1 MHDTERLQLK
11 FTQPLAAE
19 ASWLE
24 EELERRV
31 QERTQVLEETNRRLQ
46 AEISHLKIS
55 ETRFRTIFEQSPLS
69 MQILS
74 PDGYTLQVNRA
85 WENLFGLTLSD
96 LTGYSL
102 LEDQQLVDRG
112 ILPQIQKALQGEA
125 VAFPLVY
132 YDAKQTF
139 REGRDSWTQSFMY
152 PVRDDDGNLR
162 EVVLMHQDV
171 TALKQ
176 AEQLAKGQTEA
187 IARTLNLLAAE
198 PALDA
203 FLGQVLKALT
213 EQLSARAAGFWL
225 HDPSQ
230 QSSRLHVDYDD
241 GEIKLAGQSHHPGTS
256 GIFHA
261 DPRICQV
268 CQTRQPRFFN
278 DIAHEPLLAPYRDY
292 LLAKGIESVLI
303 VPLFFGEDFIGAFS
317 IRRTEKRS
325 YRLEELELA
334 QALAQQATLAIQ
346 LTRLA
351 EQGRQAAVLEERNRM
366 ARDIHDTLAQTF
378 TGILIQLGVAK
389 RIMHQEPEEAWRLI
403 EQVSELAR
411 EGLAAARR
419 SVWSLYAEAVEYTN
433 LPEALS
439 RSLQQMSAGLA
450 VHTEVTV
457 QGVPEPLSPEIG
469 LHLLRI
475 GQEALTNALRHA
487 QSQRLWLEIEYQ
499 PQRVRLQV
507 RDDGQGFDP
516 NHGIHA
522 DGFGLIGMRQRAER
536 IGGQLTIASQP
547 GQGTAVVVEVPLG
560 PQDARQSLT
569 RGNADGPG

>member
-1 MHDTERLQLK
+1 MHDTEQVQPASTQRLG
-11 FTQPLAAE
+11 AE
-19 ASWLE
+19 ASWLQ

-31 QERTQVLEETNRRLQ
+31 QERTQVLEETNRQLQ
-46 AEISHLKIS
+46 AEIKHLKIS

-74 PDGYTLQVNRA
+74 PDGHTLQVNRA
-85 WENLFGLTLSD
+85 WENLFGLRLADLS
-96 LTGYSL
+96 GYSL

-125 VAFPLVY
+125 VTFPLVY

-139 REGRDSWTQSFMY
+139 REGRDSWTQAYMY
-152 PVRDDDGNLR
+152 PVRDCDGNLR

-176 AEQLAKGQTEA
+176 AEQLARGQTEA

-198 PALDA
+198 PDLNA

-225 HDPSQ
+225 YEPSQ
-230 QSSRLHVDYDD
+230 QVSRLHVDYDD
-241 GEIKLAGQSHHPGTS
+241 GAIKLAGQSHHPGTS
-256 GIFHA
+256 GIFHT
-261 DPRICQV
+261 DPRICQL

-317 IRRTEKRS
+317 IRRTEKCS

-351 EQGRQAAVLEERNRM
+351 ALVRQTAVLEERNRM

-378 TGILIQLGVAK
+378 TGILIQLGVAQ
-389 RIMHQEPEEAWRLI
+389 RIMHQEPQEAWRLI
-403 EQVSELAR
+403 ERVSELAR

-419 SVWSLYAEAVEYTN
+419 SVWSLRAEALEYTN
-433 LPEALS
+433 LAEALS
-439 RSLQQMSAGLA
+439 SSLRQMTAGFA

-457 QGVPEPLSPEIG
+457 QGVPEPLSPEIS
-469 LHLLRI
+469 LHLFRI

-487 QSQRLWLEIEYQ
+487 HAQHLWLEIEYQ
-499 PQRVRLQV
+499 LHQVRLQV

-516 NHGIHA
+516 NHEIYA
-522 DGFGLIGMRQRAER
+522 DGFGLIGMQQRAER
-536 IGGQLTIASQP
+536 MG
-547 GQGTAVVVEVPLG
+547 
-560 PQDARQSLT
+560 DR
-569 RGNADGPG
+569 